1 MEHAGSE
8 PGPRPTLER
17 GGVVPGAAPRAAP
30 GAGRSP
36 STHPRLERFRGG
48 KAQPR
53 RAFLSRS
60 RATRLRSWL
69 GCSRCRRCPLVG
81 FAKGGEG
88 QEVAATTAREGG
100 GAKKPSVGRS
110 LPPHRRRKGRRARSA
125 PFLPAPCR
133 VPRSASG
140 WRDPDAGPYQTGRP
154 ERRACARTTRRH
166 LPPLH
171 LPGVETA
178 ERGRAFHPTELGSGL
193 SLVSLTNS

>member
-60 RATRLRSWL
+60 RATRLRSRL
-69 GCSRCRRCPLVG
+69 GCSRYRRCPLVG

-100 GAKKPSVGRS
+100 GASRRTDVGRAGAHGARLFS
-110 LPPHRRRKGRRARSA
+110 PPPAEFREARRAGVTRTLAHTKRDAQRGVRVHVRPADTSHRRTYRAWKLRS
-125 PFLPAPCR
+125 
-133 VPRSASG
+133 
-140 WRDPDAGPYQTGRP
+140 
-154 ERRACARTTRRH
+154 E
-166 LPPLH
+166 
-171 LPGVETA
+171 A
-178 ERGRAFHPTELGSGL
+178 ERSIRPSSGQ
-193 SLVSLTNS
+193 VSHWFL